1 VKHTYNEI
9 VRVLKGRGWK
19 VKRYRWYAP
28 KKFSKHFQTLGIDLR
43 AAASLEQL
51 EASESLDTRRR
62 KRRKPE
68 QPQNAGIGMYGIQM
82 GN

>member
-1 VKHTYNEI
+1 MKYTSNEI
-9 VRVLKGRGWK
+9 VRILKQRGWK
-19 VKRYRWYAP
+19 VKRCRWYAP
-28 KKFSKHFQTLGIDLR
+28 KKFGKHFQTLGIDLR

-51 EASESLDTRRR
+51 EASESLDTRRKR
-62 KRRKPE
+62 KRTA